1 MKPKPREQGWEVVF
15 RASDEW
21 QAEMVSRLLIG
32 EGIPAIVQSLMVPGY
47 ANVMSA
53 QVGYWGEVLCP
64 RACRSAAHVLLKD
77 LENGADEEDDQKAGR

>member
-1 MKPKPREQGWEVVF
+1 MF

-21 QAEMVSRLLIG
+21 QAEMVSRLLID

-53 QVGYWGEVLCP
+53 QVGCWGEVLCP
-64 RACRSAAHVLLKD
+64 RACRSAAQVLLKD
-77 LENGADEEDDQKAGR
+77 LENGTDEEADEEADR